1 MYIVRLH
8 LTAQAGQL
16 DAAVGVLR
24 KWVIDVGD
32 RIGFKPDT
40 LRVITGCVGTGTS
53 EIEIEAK
60 FDALSD
66 LESAWADMEKVPYHQ
81 QYVRDFGPLLVSGS
95 VRWTIHRA
103 VDLTP
108 ED

>member
-8 LTAQAGQL
+8 LTAHAGQL
-16 DAAVGVLR
+16 DASVAMLR

-32 RIGFKPDT
+32 RIGFKPEA
-40 LRVITGCVGTGTS
+40 LRVITGAVGAATN

-66 LESAWADMEKVPYHQ
+66 LESAWADMQSVPYHQ
-81 QYVRDFGPLLVSGS
+81 QYVRDIAPLILSGS
-95 VRWTIHRA
+95 ARYTIHR
-103 VDLTP
+103 VVELTP
-108 ED
+108 EG